1 MTRKNEYTSL
11 QEFREEYDGISYKKH
26 RSFIGIEF
34 TYHDVYYRMCREP
47 LVDEHLP
54 TLPNGNKGHYNVVIV
69 HWKNGEWFS
78 DYEYELIGWYEN
90 IEDLLQ
96 NYYIDGKKFK
106 DIIMAD
112 ETEIIGKD

>member
-47 LVDEHLP
+47 LCDEHLP
-54 TLPNGNKGHYNVVIV
+54 TLPNGNKGHYPNRR
-69 HWKNGEWFS
+69 KTPSFS
-78 DYEYELIGWYEN
+78 YG
-90 IEDLLQ
+90 
-96 NYYIDGKKFK
+96 
-106 DIIMAD
+106 DIRRVCRICVSN
-112 ETEIIGKD
+112 

>member
-47 LVDEHLP
+47 LRDEQLP
-54 TLPNGNKGHYNVVIV
+54 TLPNGNKGHYRVVIV
-69 HWKNGEWFS
+69 HWKNDEWFS
-78 DYEYELIGWYEN
+78 DYEYELIGWYET
-90 IEDLLQ
+90 IDDLLQ
-96 NYYIDGKKFK
+96 NCYISGRTFK
-106 DIIMAD
+106 DVIMSD
-112 ETEIIGKD
+112 ETEIVGKD

>member
-54 TLPNGNKGHYNVVIV
+54 SLPNGNKGHYNVVIV

-90 IEDLLQ
+90 IDDLLQ
-96 NYYIDGKKFK
+96 NCYIDGKKFK